1 MHEEETID
9 GINRTFDDWVE
20 IQLDDN
26 ALSPAKV
33 IELLITEKSLDANEA
48 SYIVDRIDRVIRKRD
63 AVKEVLIGSIFLPI
77 VPACILFPIIL
88 FFPIAAII
96 LIPFGLFG
104 IFKTAKGIYI
114 LAKISRETTD

>member
-1 MHEEETID
+1 MKTTEILD

-63 AVKEVLIGSIFLPI
+63 AVKEVLIGAIFLPI
-77 VPACILFPIIL
+77 VPLSILFPIIIL
-88 FFPIAAII
+88 YPLSAI
-96 LIPFGLFG
+96 LMIPFGLFG
-104 IFKTAKGIYI
+104 IFKTTKGIYI
-114 LAKISRETTD
+114 LAKISREIA